1 MSIRRFAFYF
11 ALIALLLP
19 MAGVSPVRVF
29 AESPVT
35 KKPVVKMS
43 AMQQELKRGQRR
55 IVPLPGP
62 RVMPLPGFHFPRGK
76 KGR

>member
-43 AMQQELKRGQRR
+43 AMRQELKRGQRR
-55 IVPLPGP
+55 IMPLPGT